1 MARDN
6 RKSFN
11 RAERTKMNLLEWLRD
26 PARHLKN
33 YFELGVNCFHDFT
46 RFDGCGQLWADSRFC
61 VGLICVILLVL
72 MVKHLCLDYLA
83 HRRQVKRG
91 LSGLDLESADAV
103 RARRWNDISLA
114 SPILGQKESI
124 KRIKNA
130 KANRRISDRNMRSGN
145 PGMGIGAGQQ

>member
-26 PARHLKN
+26 PASHLKN

-46 RFDGCGQLWADSRFC
+46 RYDGCSQLWANLRFC
-61 VGLICVILLVL
+61 VVLICVILLVL

-83 HRRQVKRG
+83 HRRQLKRG
-91 LSGLDLESADAV
+91 LSAWEMESPD
-103 RARRWNDISLA
+103 
-114 SPILGQKESI
+114 
-124 KRIKNA
+124 
-130 KANRRISDRNMRSGN
+130 
-145 PGMGIGAGQQ
+145 

>member
-1 MARDN
+1 
-6 RKSFN
+6 
-11 RAERTKMNLLEWLRD
+11 MNLLEWLRD
-26 PARHLKN
+26 PASHLKN
-33 YFELGVNCFHDFT
+33 YFELGLNCFHDFT
-46 RFDGCGQLWADSRFC
+46 RFDGCGQLWADFRFC

-83 HRRQVKRG
+83 HRRQLKRG
-91 LSGLDLESADAV
+91 LSGRDMESADALK
-103 RARRWNDISLA
+103 RRWNDVTLG

-130 KANRRISDRNMRSGN
+130 RASRRISDRMRSGN